1 MSRDSA
7 LYLEDILEAIR
18 KIRKYVSDLNFE
30 KFCEDEKTVDAVVRN
45 LEIIGEAS
53 KKLPYD
59 LKNLHPEIEW
69 RKITAIRNIVVHQ
82 YFGVDNYIIWDVVS
96 TKLDSLFDAATD
108 LINRNT

>member
-1 MSRDSA
+1 MYRDSA

-18 KIRKYVSDLNFE
+18 KIRKYVSPLTFDNF
-30 KFCEDEKTVDAVVRN
+30 CQDEKTVDAVVRN

-53 KKLPYD
+53 KKLPDD

-82 YFGVDNYIIWDVVS
+82 YFGIDNHIIWDVVS
-96 TKLDSLFDAATD
+96 TKLDSLFEAATD
-108 LINRNT
+108 LINRKL